1 MVTKYRSSYVRL
13 INYTFHTRYEKEMG
27 TALESS
33 KQIQY
38 NKTTSILVAV
48 QTWRIIGFA
57 FLWGVSAGILNPAF
71 GIPAGLG
78 DILVGATAI
87 PFAYF
92 LRKGFSWSKYA
103 LVVWSVLGIADLV
116 MAVSLGTITAS
127 EFGISTMNTFPWVL
141 VPTVGVPLALT
152 LHGITL
158 YRLRNTEFPIRK

>member
-1 MVTKYRSSYVRL
+1 
-13 INYTFHTRYEKEMG
+13 MG
-27 TALESS
+27 TGLESS
-33 KQIQY
+33 KQIRY
-38 NKTTSILVAV
+38 NNTTSILVAV
-48 QTWRIIGFA
+48 QTWRIVGFA
-57 FLWGVSAGILNPAF
+57 FLWGVSLGILHPAF
-71 GIPAGLG
+71 GIPAGIG
-78 DILVGATAI
+78 DILVGVTAI

-127 EFGISTMNTFPWVL
+127 EFGISTMNTLPWVL

-158 YRLRNTEFPIRK
+158 YRLKHTQFPTRKIDR